1 MLSVASLSCHFNS
14 RTFVLAAL
22 TLACPLPL
30 YAQVLQ
36 ATGPL
41 PSFDVAVIKPSN
53 EPPHGADTE
62 GEQTRFIINAKLLIQ
77 MAFGASTSASR
88 SSDLQVLNG
97 PSWIED
103 KVYDIL
109 AKTTPTTFAA
119 MQNMNRSQRNQQRQ
133 LMEQSLLADR
143 FKLKVHT
150 ETRDQPIYALTLSKG
165 SRPKP
170 SASVP
175 TGGAT
180 VLLSPGGSD
189 AIGPEDIHRGIIVVR
204 KGRALEMVVKA
215 MTIDAF
221 VRAIATYPE
230 LGGRAIVDQTN
241 LAGDYDFTLD
251 WSPEQRAPTSP
262 SAVSSDAANP
272 SSDESDSDAPP
283 LFTAIQQQLGLKL
296 VLSKGPAQVLVIDHI
311 EKPSE
316 N

>member
-1 MLSVASLSCHFNS
+1 MLSAASLSRHINS
-14 RTFVLAAL
+14 RVFVLAVITLAGPL
-22 TLACPLPL
+22 TL
-30 YAQVLQ
+30 YTQVFQ
-36 ATGPL
+36 ASGPL
-41 PSFDVAVIKPSN
+41 PSFDVSGIKPSN

-62 GEQTRFIINAKLLIQ
+62 GEQTHFIVNTKLLIQ
-77 MAFGASTSASR
+77 MAFGTSASASR
-88 SSDLQVLNG
+88 SYDLQVLNG

-109 AKTTPTTFAA
+109 VKTTPVTFAA

-150 ETRDQPIYALTLSKG
+150 ETRDQPIYALILSKG
-165 SRPKP
+165 PRPKP

-180 VLLSPGGSD
+180 VMLSPGGTE
-189 AIGPEDIHRGIIVVR
+189 AMGVEDLHRGILVVR
-204 KGRALEMVVKA
+204 KGQALEMVVKA

-241 LAGDYDFTLD
+241 LAGAYDFTLD

-262 SAVSSDAANP
+262 AASPDAANP
-272 SSDESDSDAPP
+272 SSDESDTDAPP

-296 VLSKGPAQVLVIDHI
+296 VPAKGPAQVLVIDHI

-316 N
+316 D